1 MRTYEG
7 ETFAEVYERVLTD
20 VYHTPEYESSPRGMK
35 IKEVTNAALV
45 IHDPLFPLYENER
58 RGSQLKYIGA
68 ELLWY
73 FTGRND
79 VDFIE
84 RFAKFWRNIENGD
97 GTVNSAYGNLI
108 FKEIN
113 EHDYTQWEW
122 AYNSLIN
129 DKDSRQAIMHF
140 NQPKHQVDSN
150 KDFVCTLTGIFQIRN
165 NKLNFTIDMRSNDL
179 ILGTPTD
186 IAFFCLLQQQMLKL
200 LQPAYP
206 ELELGTYTHIV
217 HSIHVYERHFKLV
230 KEMLDNR
237 FLQLGFPPIREN
249 LVDVDSDPHPFITEF
264 CSEIEEGGY
273 LKGSKD
279 RLINWIGSAVN
290 GEFEDRIYKKEIT
303 EPNETQNL

>member
-1 MRTYEG
+1 MRTYRG
-7 ETFAEVYERVLTD
+7 ETFAEVYERVLND
-20 VYHTPEYESSPRGMK
+20 VYYSPEYESSPRGMK
-35 IKEVTNAALV
+35 IKEVTDAALV
-45 IHDPLFPLYENER
+45 IKDPLFPLYENER

-122 AYNSLIN
+122 AYKSLIN

-150 KDFVCTLTGIFQIRN
+150 KDFVCTLTGVFQIRN

-200 LQPAYP
+200 LQPTYP

-217 HSIHVYERHFKLV
+217 HSIHVYERHFNLV
-230 KEMLDNR
+230 KEMLEER
-237 FLQLGFPPIREN
+237 FLHLGFPPIKED
-249 LVDVDSDPHPFITEF
+249 LVDIYCNPHPFMMEL
-264 CSEIEEGGY
+264 CSEIEEGGC
-273 LKGSKD
+273 
-279 RLINWIGSAVN
+279 LIQPDDKLLDWIGSAVS

-303 EPNETQNL
+303 EI